1 VNVAEKNILQC
12 LTELDQ
18 AAKAMSNGSPK
29 PDLKTLLARLDDL
42 TREMPRDT
50 DPNLLHYL
58 HRRSYEKARQFLLQR
73 HAE

>member
-18 AAKAMSNGSPK
+18 AVKTLSNGSPK
-29 PDLKTLLARLDDL
+29 PDLKALLARLDDL

-50 DPNLLHYL
+50 NPNLLHYL